1 MLFSSIKYLLNHA
14 QVIDNEMYKLSVQL
28 FKQSCKTPEKQELTE
43 LTFKPD
49 PIKQEVTCS

>member
-1 MLFSSIKYLLNHA
+1 MDNVHSYPA

-28 FKQSCKTPEKQELTE
+28 FRQSCKTPEKQELTE

-49 PIKQEVTCS
+49 PIKQEVRCS